1 MTRGPTVTR
10 KRSER
15 AEATRVTRR
24 FAKNLVSQRRRSDL
38 SQVKTA
44 ERAGLHRTEI
54 SLLERGL
61 RVPGLDTIVQVAAG
75 VGAEP
80 CDLLAGMAWQVDRNR
95 LYDAEAP
102 PGCFEIKVG
111 NRWERA

>member
-1 MTRGPTVTR
+1 MTR

-24 FAKNLVSQRRRSDL
+24 FAKNLASQRRRSAF
-38 SQVKTA
+38 SQAKAA
-44 ERAGLHRTEI
+44 ERSGLHPTEI

-61 RVPGLDTIVQVAAG
+61 RVPRLDTIVQVAAG
-75 VGAEP
+75 VEAEP
-80 CDLLAGMAWQVDRNR
+80 CDLLDGMAWKVDRNR

-102 PGCFEIKVG
+102 PGCFEVKVG
-111 NRWERA
+111 NRWVVA

>member
-1 MTRGPTVTR
+1 VNR

-24 FAKNLVSQRRRSDL
+24 FAKNLVSRRRQTDF
-38 SQVKTA
+38 SQVEIA
-44 ERAGLHRTEI
+44 ERSGLHRTQI

-61 RVPGLDTIVQVAAG
+61 RVPQLDTIVQVAAG
-75 VGAEP
+75 VEAEP
-80 CDLLAGMAWQVDRNR
+80 CDLLVGMAWKIDRDR

-102 PGCFEIKVG
+102 PGFFEVKVG
-111 NRWERA
+111 NRWVRV

>member
-1 MTRGPTVTR
+1 MTSQ
-10 KRSER
+10 RSKR
-15 AEATRVTRR
+15 AEAACVSRR
-24 FAKNLVSQRRRSDL
+24 FAKNVVSLRRRSDL
-38 SQVKTA
+38 SQVKAA

-61 RVPGLDTIVQVAAG
+61 RVPRLDTIVQVAAG

-80 CDLLAGMAWQVDRNR
+80 CDLLAGMAWKLDRNR

-102 PGCFEIKVG
+102 PGCFEVKVG